1 MSAAYAAAPS
11 TRRHRG
17 MTLVELVIVIVIAG
31 IIATITTSFIVS
43 AVTGYSDLAR
53 RAQLVDAAE
62 SSLRHLARD
71 VRRALPNSVRVADL
85 AGNTSGSITCNT
97 AGSAC
102 AIEMLNTLDGA
113 RYREGPGQVPGGH
126 SHGNPE
132 FRLTVGATDANGF
145 NIVGTFQNF
154 AVPFSSATA
163 RLAIYNQGITGADAY
178 ADGDESQAAPSL
190 YVMTRPDVTTFSI
203 DDDGGGDEHQILP
216 VTGNFRFSYAS
227 PSQRVY
233 VVDTPVT
240 YLCSP
245 GANGTVTRYWN
256 YPIRTAQPTDA
267 AVAPLASGSNQLLTT
282 PVTACSFNYQPG
294 TDQRGGTITLD
305 ITVGDTASE
314 ERVRLLYQVHVDNAP

>member
-1 MSAAYAAAPS
+1 MPRNA
-11 TRRHRG
+11 G
-17 MTLVELVIVIVIAG
+17 MTLVELVVVIVIAG

-43 AVTGYSDLAR
+43 AVTGYTDLAR
-53 RAQLVDAAE
+53 RAELVDAAE

-71 VRRALPNSVRVADL
+71 VRRALPNSVRVRDAL
-85 AGNTSGSITCNT
+85 GNTDSVTCNA
-97 AGSAC
+97 AGTVC

-126 SHGNPE
+126 NHGPPQ
-132 FRLTVGATDANGF
+132 FRLTIGATDSNGF
-145 NIVGTFQNF
+145 NIVGLFQNL
-154 AVPFSSATA
+154 AVPYSSATA

-203 DDDGGGDEHQILP
+203 GDDGGGDEHQILP
-216 VTGNFRFSYAS
+216 VTGNFRFAYAS

-233 VVDTPVT
+233 VVDWPVT

-245 GANGTVTRYWN
+245 GPTGTITRYWN
-256 YPIRTAQPTDA
+256 YPIRTTQPTDA
-267 AVAPLASGSNQLLTT
+267 SVAPLVSGSSQLLTT
-282 PVTACSFNYQPG
+282 PVTACSFTYQPG